1 MGSLFDCS
9 SSPPRP
15 HYAAQQLQLIPINK
29 NEHKKD
35 PLKKTRSKRTRPKK
49 KTNNYH
55 SVFSL
60 VRLVLPLCTP
70 LFFTASVASLRPPF
84 LYNSSSSKKSS
95 FTKTPNANETSAA
108 PCRPFLSPLYLF
120 APCLSHISR
129 LNISKS
135 LYPYVEINTNI
146 FTEKRATIRIRKNR
160 KPPCS
165 ATNRKPQSKARKPS
179 VALFVHF
186 LRTY

>member
-84 LYNSSSSKKSS
+84 LYNSSSSKNHLLQRLQMQ
-95 FTKTPNANETSAA
+95 TKPRPLHVA
-108 PCRPFLSPLYLF
+108 PFFLRSTFSRPV
-120 APCLSHISR
+120 SHISR
-129 LNISKS
+129 DS
-135 LYPYVEINTNI
+135 I
-146 FTEKRATIRIRKNR
+146 FPKVYI
-160 KPPCS
+160 
-165 ATNRKPQSKARKPS
+165 
-179 VALFVHF
+179 LM
-186 LRTY
+186 